1 MMSYAVARQL
11 LNKGHQVRALTRSP
25 GSSQAVALEEAGA
38 EVVGGDLEDRRSCTS
53 AAQGVDAIFAMATPF
68 EAGLEAE
75 VRQGENMLAAAKA
88 EGVQHLV
95 YSSVASADQST
106 GIPHFDSKFE
116 IEQKIENSGV
126 PYTIVAPVYFM
137 ENLFAPWT
145 ISGLQEGKLAMAVP
159 NSRVPQQIALEDIAG
174 FVVLALESR
183 DRFLANRIDI
193 AGDEVTGEEAA
204 EIISRASGRGI
215 EYVEI
220 PPEQRNAMGE
230 DVAKML
236 DWFDETGYSVDIEA
250 QHRQYP
256 EVDWHTYEKWAKA
269 QDWSVLKEPGDSR

>member
-1 MMSYAVARQL
+1 AVARQL

>member
-1 MMSYAVARQL
+1 MSYAVARQL